1 MAKSITRKINSYLY
15 KSGNAKAKKEQV
27 KINRGGVWMQ

>member
-1 MAKSITRKINSYLY
+1 MSLTKKINSYLY
-15 KSGNAKAKKEQV
+15 RSGNARAKREQV